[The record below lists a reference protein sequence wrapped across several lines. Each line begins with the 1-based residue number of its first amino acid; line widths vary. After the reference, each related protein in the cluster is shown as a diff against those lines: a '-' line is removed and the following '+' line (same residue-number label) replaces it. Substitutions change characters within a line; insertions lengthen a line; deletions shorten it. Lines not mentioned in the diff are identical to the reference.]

1 MQAVEFAGLRRKP
14 FQNRYGRASKRYMID
29 DQFITEGSICP
40 TKYRCGKIE
49 HGPNLK
55 TYSAACYI
63 FKMITSMKKT
73 SVSGCASLENSI
85 QKAGRT
91 SYPSGFS
98 MRATL
103 TG

>member
-14 FQNRYGRASKRYMID
+14 FQNRYGGASERYMTD
-29 DQFITEGSICP
+29 NQLITKGSIGP

-49 HGPNLK
+49 HGQNLK
-55 TYSAACYI
+55 TDSAACI
-63 FKMITSMKKT
+63 FEMVTSMKKT

-91 SYPSGFS
+91 SYPSGLCS
-98 MRATL
+98 
-103 TG
+103 